1 MIRDEVPE
9 TEIRLTDE
17 LAMNADV
24 IHPHRVPASMA
35 HGCAEP
41 IGAWLPA
48 IVRLGSP
55 AWQSADGRQTTTQF
69 VAVAD
74 RGRRATDW

>member
-9 TEIRLTDE
+9 TEIRLTDD
-17 LAMNADV
+17 LAINADV
-24 IHPHRVPASMA
+24 IHPTGVLVSMA

-41 IGAWLPA
+41 IGARRPA
-48 IVRLGSP
+48 ITRLGGP

-74 RGRRATDW
+74 RGHRATDW